1 MDVVRGKVFGLE
13 VVEFV
18 VAGDDDLT
26 RHGCSEFVVPVGS
39 QDRAFDFAA
48 VNAGFDYDLVVMF
61 EALAQCGVEVFS
73 RRNLADAYGGPSPGG
88 FDEDRQ
94 AQRG

>member
-1 MDVVRGKVFGLE
+1 MG
-13 VVEFV
+13 
-18 VAGDDDLT
+18 A
-26 RHGCSEFVVPVGS
+26 
-39 QDRAFDFAA
+39 QDRAFDFTA

-73 RRNLADAYGGPSPGG
+73 LRNLGDAYGRSSPGG
-88 FDEDRQ
+88 FDENRQ